1 MNVLIVGQGGVTR
14 EFRHWPERVLALALA
29 RRGHTVWSIGTFDRT
44 RTALATRDEQ
54 IEGVQVYRVR
64 SAYWPNGELARA
76 LRRGPRP
83 DIIHFMHPRNVLAAQ
98 TTAWAL
104 KQRIPTVYTWLGPFH
119 DHYLAPDRERPFEV
133 APTYER
139 LIFSRLALLRRL
151 PIERA
156 PRDLIRNYRLHWPL
170 RMATALA
177 PCSEFEAGM
186 MRKLGMHQLQTMIP
200 LWIDDQ
206 SIRTT
211 PRIPPP
217 LSQPRPWLLFVGQIT
232 PRKGYDLAVRA
243 LPTILAQYPTATLL
257 VVSGLNQAQRSELL
271 QLAGQLGVERHI
283 EMLGFLP
290 DAELVNLFRASDTL
304 LFPTRYEG
312 FGLPLLEAMAAECP
326 IVTTDIPVVREIVT
340 DQQNGLLVA
349 PNDAVALAKATL
361 QLLDTPALRQ
371 KLIAGGQATLRT
383 RFAEATLAPQIEQF
397 YRDVVAGALRHG

>member
-1 MNVLIVGQGGVTR
+1 
-14 EFRHWPERVLALALA
+14 
-29 RRGHTVWSIGTFDRT
+29 FDRT

-271 QLAGQLGVERHI
+271 QLAQQLGVERHI

-397 YRDVVAGALRHG
+397 YRDVVAGAPRHG

>member
-1 MNVLIVGQGGVTR
+1 
-14 EFRHWPERVLALALA
+14 
-29 RRGHTVWSIGTFDRT
+29 
-44 RTALATRDEQ
+44 
-54 IEGVQVYRVR
+54 
-64 SAYWPNGELARA
+64 
-76 LRRGPRP
+76 
-83 DIIHFMHPRNVLAAQ
+83 
-98 TTAWAL
+98 
-104 KQRIPTVYTWLGPFH
+104 
-119 DHYLAPDRERPFEV
+119 
-133 APTYER
+133 
-139 LIFSRLALLRRL
+139 
-151 PIERA
+151 
-156 PRDLIRNYRLHWPL
+156 
-170 RMATALA
+170 
-177 PCSEFEAGM
+177 

-271 QLAGQLGVERHI
+271 QLAQQLGVERHI